1 MVQLL
6 EPLVPDPG
14 ALLARTNPIA
24 KIGAAAAFMV
34 AAFVTIDLL
43 TPSVLLGFELAL
55 LPATG
60 LRPQVLLSRLWP
72 LATAAVGVG
81 VLNALLAG
89 EPSGELIFRLGPLV
103 LTTGSLLTGVALAVR
118 LLAIALAGVLAFVAT
133 DPTDF
138 ADGLIQQLRISPRIA
153 IGSLAG
159 LRTLPI
165 LAEEWQTMGLAQRAR
180 GMEAGRSPIAAVR
193 LVASRLMTLLVRAI
207 RRGIRMATAMEA
219 RGFGAGDCRTVA
231 RPQRMRGRDWGLL
244 AGALLASGAATATSA
259 ALGSWRFLLS

>member
-1 MVQLL
+1 VQLL

-43 TPSVLLGFELAL
+43 TPTILLAL
-55 LPATG
+55 ETAVLPATG
-60 LRPQVLLSRLWP
+60 LRARALLGRLWP
-72 LATAAVGVG
+72 LGVAALGVG

-89 EPSGELIFRLGPLV
+89 DPTGELIFRFGPLV

-118 LLAIALAGVLAFVAT
+118 LLVIALAGVLAFVAT

-138 ADGLIQQLRISPRIA
+138 ADGLTQQLHVSPRIA

-159 LRTLPI
+159 LRALPI
-165 LAEEWQTMGLAQRAR
+165 LAEEWQTIGLAQRAR
-180 GMEAGRSPIAAVR
+180 GVEAGRSPIAAVR
-193 LVASRLMTLLVRAI
+193 QVASRLLTLLVRAI

-219 RGFGAGDCRTVA
+219 RGFGASDCRTVA

-244 AGALLASGAATATSA
+244 AAALLASAAATTVSV
-259 ALGSWRFLLS
+259 ALGSWRFVFS